1 MTACVECAFKEVMT
15 SGLAHNEVI
24 VLISGVTEP
33 MAAHSRILRYP
44 IPYCT
49 IPYHAMPYHTILY
62 HNIPYY
68 TIPYHTI
75 PYYCITVY
83 IPHHTIPNHTIK
95 YIFYQILEK
104 KKKCGSELFS
114 CYDQCCFEPEP
125 GHFGWRRFEGP
136 APAPA

>member
-1 MTACVECAFKEVMT
+1 MEDVTACVECAFKEVMT

-62 HNIPYY
+62 HNIPFY

-75 PYYCITVY
+75 LLYIYTTPYHTKPYYQIY
-83 IPHHTIPNHTIK
+83 ILPNLRK
-95 YIFYQILEK
+95 KEK
-104 KKKCGSELFS
+104 M
-114 CYDQCCFEPEP
+114 
-125 GHFGWRRFEGP
+125 
-136 APAPA
+136 